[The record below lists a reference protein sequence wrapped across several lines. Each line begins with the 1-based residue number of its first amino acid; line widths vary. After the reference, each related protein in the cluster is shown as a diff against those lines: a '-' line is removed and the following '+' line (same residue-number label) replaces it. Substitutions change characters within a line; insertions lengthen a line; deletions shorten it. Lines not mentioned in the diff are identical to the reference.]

1 MFMTWNKFWLY
12 FSLLLETSQLLCK
25 RIKKDH
31 LYTLLLNF
39 ILSDVI
45 KWPTGRNATFYLC
58 YVYSPLCL
66 SFFFF
71 LSVKGTLNRIILNL
85 WYVIKQTFFHECSI
99 RLKCIVTSAKR
110 ESIYDFFPEVIFL
123 FLS

>member
-1 MFMTWNKFWLY
+1 MLHFIYVMF
-12 FSLLLETSQLLCK
+12 
-25 RIKKDH
+25 IVH
-31 LYTLLLNF
+31 
-39 ILSDVI
+39 
-45 KWPTGRNATFYLC
+45 
-58 YVYSPLCL
+58 YVYL
-66 SFFFF
+66 FFFF